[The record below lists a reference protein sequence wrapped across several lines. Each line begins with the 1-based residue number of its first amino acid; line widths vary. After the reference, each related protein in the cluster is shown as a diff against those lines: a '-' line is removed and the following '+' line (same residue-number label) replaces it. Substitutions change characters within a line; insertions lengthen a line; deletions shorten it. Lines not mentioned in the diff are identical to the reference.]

1 MRKILYALALLPV
14 LAGCRG
20 QETAAPARD
29 FDFNGDDVTVRAD
42 SPVARELAVEA
53 VTAAPFEASF
63 RTVGSVEPMAG
74 RVAEVAVPFAG
85 RISRALVK
93 LGDPVRAGQPL
104 FEMSS
109 PEFYDAVRE
118 YNENRIAEQTAAK
131 TLARREA
138 MHEAGIISER
148 EMDETR
154 AEAENAR
161 NALRMSQM
169 ALAALHVD
177 TDRLEVGHPITVKA
191 PISGRVVAC
200 RLTPGQ
206 YLKEDAE
213 PLLTIAELSRVW
225 VSAQVKEAK
234 VEGIVPGT
242 TRVEV
247 FRNSAPDSPVEGKIV
262 YVGEMLDEETRSTE
276 VVVECPNADRLL
288 KPGMF
293 VSVVFST
300 PQASALLIP
309 TTAVFQGEESK
320 YVYLEQEEALH
331 FTRRPV
337 LVESAGTD
345 RVRVLSGLAEGDRII
360 ASGGIYLSE

>member
-1 MRKILYALALLPV
+1 MFLYALALLPV

-20 QETAAPARD
+20 QESSVPARD
-29 FDFNGDDVTVRAD
+29 FDFDGDDVVVRAD
-42 SPVARELAVEA
+42 SPVARELKVEA
-53 VTAAPFEASF
+53 VSAVPFDASF

-74 RVAEVAVPFAG
+74 HLAEVAVPFAG
-85 RISRALVK
+85 RITSALVK
-93 LGDPVRAGQPL
+93 LGDYVRAGQPL

-118 YNENRIAEQTAAK
+118 YNEYRIAAQTAAK
-131 TLARREA
+131 NLERRET
-138 MHEAGIISER
+138 MHDAGIISER

-161 NALRMSQM
+161 NALRKSQM

-177 TDRLEVGHPITVKA
+177 TEHLEVGHPIIIKA
-191 PISGRVVAC
+191 PISGRIVEC
-200 RLTPGQ
+200 RITPGA

-213 PLLTIAELSRVW
+213 PLATIAELSRVW
-225 VSAQVKEAK
+225 VTAQVKEAQ
-234 VEGIVPGT
+234 VERIVPGE
-242 TRVEV
+242 TRAEV
-247 FRNSAPDSPVEGKIV
+247 FRNSAPDSSFEGRIV

-276 VVVECPNADRLL
+276 VVVECANPDRLL

-293 VSVVFST
+293 VSVVFTT
-300 PQASALLIP
+300 PQVSALVIP
-309 TTAVFQGEESK
+309 STAVFQGEESK
-320 YVYLEQEEALH
+320 YVYVEQAESLH

-337 LVESAGTD
+337 QVESAGPD
-345 RVRVLSGLAEGDRII
+345 RVHILSGLAAGDRII